1 MRSNCALTPSR
12 QSGSI
17 FLHSPVRL
25 RIVLLLENIINE
37 LDKNTLNLSLK
48 EKAAYAASL
57 FQKTAANKN
66 IALKL
71 RKKK

>member
-1 MRSNCALTPSR
+1 MTDKKRHYFALRSICWKLED
-12 QSGSI
+12 
-17 FLHSPVRL
+17 
-25 RIVLLLENIINE
+25 LENIINE

-57 FQKTAANKN
+57 FKKTATNKN
-66 IALKL
+66 ITLKL